1 MFSIKLG
8 QAIGKN
14 RRTKMSKYAF
24 KPYSSIFPEL
34 FNKEKDRI
42 EPHLKKALAI
52 EHIGSTAVCN
62 LGGKGIIDIAIA
74 VNKEDMETTS
84 QQLQSLGY
92 EFRPTFSTPDR
103 FYFIIYLPDPEEGNR
118 RYHVHLTYPESSDW
132 KGFISFRDYLRA
144 HPEEVQEYA
153 EMKKRAAL
161 EANQEGD
168 LYRKIKKPI
177 FQKINSLIN
186 ETDNSEKISI
196 EAVSQSSLQG
206 AIAFLRKYE
215 DFSLF
220 LLGNLEAHGH
230 KLTSSPNSGN
240 FKLVRHRDKIIAVF
254 CLTRRGN
261 LVVQSEMSDMLLMEK
276 ILIACQKE
284 ELPILGLLGPWD
296 FCQSLWNLFREKA
309 IILNDSLVTKNIL
322 YTLDPS
328 KQMISD
334 ELHVR
339 LLLPSD
345 YPQWKRL
352 RIEYLEGLP
361 NDLSEE
367 QNHGLFLEKV
377 QSKIS
382 WGFFLQQ
389 KLVAMAELNAK
400 AMDLGQVGGV
410 YTTTAHRKK
419 GFAQSVMRQ
428 LITDARNVHQIRK
441 LIIFTGEN
449 NHPAR
454 RLYESLGAHPTGYYA
469 LMFGNHNSSE
479 SSHENGKH

>member
-14 RRTKMSKYAF
+14 RRTKMSKYVF

-42 EPHLKKALAI
+42 ESHLKKALAI

-62 LGGKGIIDIAIA
+62 LGGKGIVDIAIA
-74 VNKEDMETTS
+74 VNKEDMEATS
-84 QQLQSLGY
+84 QQLQHLGY

-103 FYFIIYLPDPEEGNR
+103 FYFITYLPDPEEGSR

-132 KGFISFRDYLRA
+132 TGFISFRDYLRT
-144 HPEEVQEYA
+144 HPEEMQEYA
-153 EMKKRAAL
+153 EMKKQAAF
-161 EANQEGD
+161 EANQEGT
-168 LYRKIKKPI
+168 LYRKIKEPI
-177 FQKINSLIN
+177 FQKINALIDQ
-186 ETDNSEKISI
+186 TDDFSEILI
-196 EAVSQSSLQG
+196 EAVTESSLQD
-206 AIAFLRKYE
+206 AIAFLRKHE

-230 KLTSSPNSGN
+230 KLTSAPNSGN
-240 FKLVRHRDKIIAVF
+240 FKLIRHGGKIVAVF

-261 LVVQSEMSDMLLMEK
+261 LLVQSEISDRRLSEK
-276 ILIACQKE
+276 ILTASQE
-284 ELPILGLLGPWD
+284 EQLPILGLLGPWD

-309 IILNDSLVTKNIL
+309 IILNDSLVAKNIL

-328 KQMISD
+328 KQMVSD
-334 ELHVR
+334 EPHVR
-339 LLLPSD
+339 LLLSSD

-367 QNHGLFLEKV
+367 QNHELFLEKV
-377 QSKIS
+377 NNKIS
-382 WGFFLQQ
+382 WGYFLQGQ
-389 KLVAMAELNAK
+389 LVAMADLNAK
-400 AMDLGQVGGV
+400 ATDLGQVGGV
-410 YTTTAHRKK
+410 YTIPNARKK
-419 GFAQSVMRQ
+419 GFARSVIRRLM
-428 LITDARNVHQIRK
+428 TDAKNIHKIRK

-454 RLYESLGAHPTGYYA
+454 RLYESLDVHPIGYYG
-469 LMFGNHNSSE
+469 LMFGNNHSPKD
-479 SSHENGKH
+479 SHAKR

>member
-1 MFSIKLG
+1 
-8 QAIGKN
+8 
-14 RRTKMSKYAF
+14 MSKYVF

-42 EPHLKKALAI
+42 APHLKKALAI

-74 VNKEDMETTS
+74 VNKEDMDATS
-84 QQLQSLGY
+84 QQLQHLGY

-103 FYFIIYLPDPEEGNR
+103 FYFIIHLPDPEEENR

-153 EMKKRAAL
+153 EIKKQAAR
-161 EANQEGD
+161 EANQEGN
-168 LYRKIKKPI
+168 LYRKIKEPI
-177 FQKINSLIN
+177 FQKINALI
-186 ETDNSEKISI
+186 DKLDDFSKIFI
-196 EAVSQSSLQG
+196 EAVTESSLQE

-220 LLGNLEAHGH
+220 LLGNLETHGH
-230 KLTSSPNSGN
+230 KLTFAPNSGN
-240 FKLVRHRDKIIAVF
+240 FKLVRHRGKIVAIF

-261 LVVQSEMSDMLLMEK
+261 LLVQSELSDRRLSEK
-276 ILIACQKE
+276 ILTACQAE
-284 ELPILGLLGPWD
+284 DLPILGLLGPWD
-296 FCQSLWNLFREKA
+296 FCQHLWNLFKEKA
-309 IILNDSLVTKNIL
+309 IIINDNLITKNIL

-334 ELHVR
+334 EPHVR
-339 LLLPSD
+339 LLLPGD

-361 NDLSEE
+361 SDLSEE
-367 QNHGLFLEKV
+367 QNHELFLEKV
-377 QSKIS
+377 KNKIS
-382 WGFFLQQ
+382 WGYFLQEQ
-389 KLVAMAELNAK
+389 LVAMADLNAK

-410 YTTTAHRKK
+410 YTVPSFRKK
-419 GFAQSVMRQ
+419 GFARSVMRQ
-428 LITDARNVHQIRK
+428 LIIDAKNIHQIRK

-454 RLYESLGAHPTGYYA
+454 KLYESLEAHSVGYYG
-469 LMFGNHNSSE
+469 LMFGNNHSPKG
-479 SSHENGKH
+479 SHAN